1 MQLDVF
7 RRIRPMEPNR
17 PDLIDDLI
25 SGIVGLAR
33 PAVDAAIDKAALI
46 ALDTIRQAADELRDT
61 PHATM
66 ASQGVHPDEAY
77 SLGWDDGLT
86 ALILAL
92 DGVRRRLAP
101 NE

>member
-1 MQLDVF
+1 
-7 RRIRPMEPNR
+7 MEPNR

-46 ALDTIRQAADELRDT
+46 ALDTIREAADELRNAPHT
-61 PHATM
+61 HATFE
-66 ASQGVHPDEAY
+66 SSDEAY